1 MHRVSLTYHVRKEAD
16 GSPTTQ
22 NRYFVESED
31 GHGEP
36 AVELAELLGRSGHR
50 SGSGETTSDFL
61 FVSTERNKITEVLL
75 RWAGI
80 SELFVGVCQ
89 VRLGC
94 WVHGANPPALLPGG
108 MARSI
113 FK

>member
-1 MHRVSLTYHVRKEAD
+1 M
-16 GSPTTQ
+16 
-22 NRYFVESED
+22 
-31 GHGEP
+31 
-36 AVELAELLGRSGHR
+36 ELAELLGRSGHR
-50 SGSGETTSDFL
+50 SGSGETYLFFL
-61 FVSTERNKITEVLL
+61 FVSAERNKITEVLL

-108 MARSI
+108 MARPI